1 VETDAAGGS
10 PSVSDEPA
18 AATTL
23 SRVRALSRWAAWAL
37 IAAAAIVGAIVFVA
51 ATGMR
56 PGFDP
61 FGWMVWGHQVLHG
74 SLNTSGAPSWKPLT
88 FLFTLPYALFGHTQ
102 VWLWSVTSVTGTIAA
117 GVFAGRV
124 AYQLTGPVLPSRRFA
139 PFVAGAFAGVAVMGI
154 QTWPHLVL
162 IANSDPLVVALLLA
176 AIDAHLC
183 GHRRWAFAAIILAS
197 LDRPETWAFA
207 ALYGAWLF
215 WTDRRARIGVVLA
228 LLLIPSVWF
237 IVPGLTSKSWF
248 SAGDLAL
255 NQHTAIHGPKI
266 AGVLHRWRNLY
277 ELPMQ
282 VAFVAAVAVGI
293 WRRDRRLLG
302 VVAAALLWVIVEMAF
317 ALHGWSA
324 ASRYLIE
331 PAAVC
336 IVVVGALVGQL
347 LGGAPWVSE
356 LRAPSWMSPAL
367 RWGGPVLVVVLGVSL
382 IGSARLRVH
391 DWRYD
396 LPLARADGRQN
407 RRLIA
412 VVDRLGGGATIRT
425 CGRIATI
432 PGSQSTL
439 AWAVGLNVGDV
450 LNHIGRAID
459 KGRPI
464 VAFTPHDHGWRV
476 RVYNQPRRQRARC
489 ARLKTNTVM
498 GSGTRPSPNRPV
510 VLAGRRRRLVEQQ
523 QRNGRSRPHVQ
534 QPDRWRPLVL
544 VRRALLRLAIYLG
557 ARPQPPSRRRTCGEA
572 RGPGR
577 RKPTRQVISTCN
589 KSRASYSFQGIPKGP
604 RR

>member
-1 VETDAAGGS
+1 VETDAAGART
-10 PSVSDEPA
+10 PATDVPA
-18 AATTL
+18 ADSQGSGAHL
-23 SRVRALSRWAAWAL
+23 LWYGAAWA
-37 IAAAAIVGAIVFVA
+37 IVAAGAIAGAIAFVA

-56 PGFDP
+56 PGYDA
-61 FGWMVWGHQVLHG
+61 FGWMVWGHQVLYG

-88 FLFTLPYALFGHTQ
+88 FLFTLPYALFGQTQ

-117 GVFAGRV
+117 GVFAARV
-124 AYQLTGPVLPSRRFA
+124 AYHLTGPVLPSRRFA
-139 PFVAGAFAGVAVMGI
+139 PFAAGAFAGVAVMGI

-183 GHRRWAFAAIILAS
+183 GHPRWAFAASVMAS

-207 ALYGAWLF
+207 GCYGVWLF
-215 WTDRRARIGVVLA
+215 WTDRRARLAVPLA
-228 LLLIPSVWF
+228 LLAIGAVWF
-237 IVPGLTSKSWF
+237 VVPGLTSNSWF

-255 NQHTAIHGPKI
+255 NQHTAIHGSKI
-266 AGVLHRWRNLY
+266 LGVLHRWRNLY

-282 VAFVAAVAVGI
+282 LAFLAGVAVAI

-302 VVAAALLWVIVEMAF
+302 VAATALLWVIVEIGF

-336 IVVVGALVGQL
+336 IVVAAALVGQL

-382 IGSARLRVH
+382 IGSAQLRVH

-407 RRLIA
+407 RRLVA
-412 VVDRLGGGATIRT
+412 VVDRLGGGAVIRT

-450 LNHIGRAID
+450 ANHIGRAID
-459 KGRPI
+459 KGRPV
-464 VAFTPHDHGWRV
+464 VAFTPHDYGWHV

-489 ARLKTNTVM
+489 ARLKTNTVT
-498 GSGTRPSPNRPV
+498 GSGTRRSPNRPIM
-510 VLAGRRRRLVEQQ
+510 LAGRRRGLVEPAAAQWTTTPA
-523 QRNGRSRPHVQ
+523 RTAARLPATAGPGPTRAPTPGDLSRRSATVAISP
-534 QPDRWRPLVL
+534 PD
-544 VRRALLRLAIYLG
+544 VRR
-557 ARPQPPSRRRTCGEA
+557 
-572 RGPGR
+572 
-577 RKPTRQVISTCN
+577 
-589 KSRASYSFQGIPKGP
+589 GP
-604 RR
+604 RARAPETNATGHLDLQQKPRFVQFPGNSERTA

>member
-183 GHRRWAFAAIILAS
+183 GHRRWAFAAIVLAS
-197 LDRPETWAFA
+197 LDRPESWAFA
-207 ALYGAWLF
+207 GLYGAWLF

-248 SAGDLAL
+248 GAGDLAL
-255 NQHTAIHGPKI
+255 NQHTAIHGSKI
-266 AGVLHRWRNLY
+266 AGVLHRWRDLY

-282 VAFVAAVAVGI
+282 LAFVAAVAVGI

-336 IVVVGALVGQL
+336 IVVAAALVGQL
-347 LGGAPWVSE
+347 LGGAPWTGQVA
-356 LRAPSWMSPAL
+356 APRWVPAAL
-367 RWGGPVLVVVLGVSL
+367 RWGGPVLAIGLGVAL
-382 IGSARLRVH
+382 IPAARLRVH
-391 DWRYD
+391 DWRVD
-396 LPLARADGRQN
+396 LPLAHANGRQN

-412 VVDRLGGGATIRT
+412 VVDRLGGGQAIRS
-425 CGRIATI
+425 CGAPATI

-439 AWAVGLNVGDV
+439 AWAVGLNVGKVD
-450 LNHIGRAID
+450 NHIGRAINA
-459 KGRPI
+459 GTPI
-464 VAFTPHDHGWRV
+464 VAFTPYDHGWHV
-476 RVYNQPRRQRARC
+476 RVYNQPPGQAARC
-489 ARLKTNTVM
+489 ARLRTNTVT
-498 GSGTRPSPNRPV
+498 G
-510 VLAGRRRRLVEQQ
+510 
-523 QRNGRSRPHVQ
+523 
-534 QPDRWRPLVL
+534 
-544 VRRALLRLAIYLG
+544 
-557 ARPQPPSRRRTCGEA
+557 
-572 RGPGR
+572 
-577 RKPTRQVISTCN
+577 
-589 KSRASYSFQGIPKGP
+589 
-604 RR
+604 

>member
-1 VETDAAGGS
+1 VASEAAGA
-10 PSVSDEPA
+10 PTEVSDQPA
-18 AATTL
+18 PGSVQSGARL
-23 SRVRALSRWAAWAL
+23 QWHVAAWV
-37 IAAAAIVGAIVFVA
+37 IAAAAAIAGAIVFVA

-56 PGFDP
+56 PGYDP
-61 FGWMVWGHQVLHG
+61 FGWMVWGHQVLYG

-117 GVFAGRV
+117 GVFAGHV
-124 AYQLTGPVLPSRRFA
+124 AYRLTGPVLPSRRFA
-139 PFVAGAFAGVAVMGI
+139 PFVAAAFAGVAVMGI

-176 AIDAHLC
+176 AIDAHLG
-183 GHRRWAFAAIILAS
+183 GHPRWAFAALLLAS
-197 LDRPETWAFA
+197 LDRPESWAFA
-207 ALYGAWLF
+207 GCYGIWLF
-215 WTDRRARIGVVLA
+215 CTDRRARIAVPLA
-228 LLLIPSVWF
+228 LLLIPAVWF

-255 NQHTAIHGPKI
+255 NQQTAIHGSKI
-266 AGVLHRWRNLY
+266 VGVLRRWRNLY

-282 VAFVAAVAVGI
+282 LAFLAGVAVAI
-293 WRRDRRLLG
+293 WRRDRRVLG
-302 VVAAALLWVIVEMAF
+302 VAATVLVWVIVEIAF

-336 IVVVGALVGQL
+336 IVVAAALVGQL

-356 LRAPSWMSPAL
+356 LRAPSWMAPAF

-396 LPLARADGRQN
+396 LPLAHASGRQN

-412 VVDRLGGGATIRT
+412 VVDRLGGGAVIRS
-425 CGRIATI
+425 CGRPATI
-432 PGSQSTL
+432 PGTQSTL

-450 LNHIGRAID
+450 SNHIGRAIN
-459 KGRPI
+459 KGLPV
-464 VAFTPHDHGWRV
+464 VAFTPHDHGWHV
-476 RVYNQPRRQRARC
+476 RVYNQPAAQIARC
-489 ARLKTNTVM
+489 GRLKTNTVT
-498 GSGTRPSPNRPV
+498 G
-510 VLAGRRRRLVEQQ
+510 
-523 QRNGRSRPHVQ
+523 
-534 QPDRWRPLVL
+534 
-544 VRRALLRLAIYLG
+544 
-557 ARPQPPSRRRTCGEA
+557 
-572 RGPGR
+572 
-577 RKPTRQVISTCN
+577 
-589 KSRASYSFQGIPKGP
+589 
-604 RR
+604 